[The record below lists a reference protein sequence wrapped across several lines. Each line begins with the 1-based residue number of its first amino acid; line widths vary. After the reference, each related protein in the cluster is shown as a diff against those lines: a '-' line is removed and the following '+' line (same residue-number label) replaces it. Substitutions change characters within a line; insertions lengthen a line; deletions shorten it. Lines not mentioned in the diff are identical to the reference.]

1 MRLAMRGTGKPYDK
15 DSTDSGPRD
24 NRAPRE
30 SLFEPYEI
38 GAGHRDHLHHHQGD
52 DEFPSCLC
60 LFDAE
65 FQQRAHK
72 HGPEEKGGFQ
82 EGEEKQMEKR
92 PVLPD
97 QFQEFGG
104 PCFHELKLNGASLPF
119 VRAAGHGTAHIGG
132 K

>member
-1 MRLAMRGTGKPYDK
+1 MRGTGKPYDK

-24 NRAPRE
+24 NRAQRE

-65 FQQRAHK
+65 FNREPTNMGQKTKAVFRK
-72 HGPEEKGGFQ
+72 V
-82 EGEEKQMEKR
+82 KR
-92 PVLPD
+92 NRWKSDL
-97 QFQEFGG
+97 FCRISF
-104 PCFHELKLNGASLPF
+104 KNSA
-119 VRAAGHGTAHIGG
+119 VRVFTN
-132 K
+132 